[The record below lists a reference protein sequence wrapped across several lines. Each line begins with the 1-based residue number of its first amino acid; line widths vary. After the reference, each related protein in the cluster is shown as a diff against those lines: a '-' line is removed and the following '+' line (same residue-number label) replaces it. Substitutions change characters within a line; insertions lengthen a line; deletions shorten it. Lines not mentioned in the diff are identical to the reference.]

1 MPTKMESF
9 KNFILD
15 GLLFLLPVGLMIF
28 LLNFL
33 LGIITEI
40 VTKVSNFLP
49 QYSTFGQEMPKLS
62 ALIILL
68 LLVIFSGWLSRSALG
83 LMLGNKIEAIVSKTI
98 PGFSVVK
105 QLFMDPK
112 EMFEDKKIKSA
123 LALIDDAWLFAFILE
138 EKNDADLIVVFVP
151 SSPLP
156 TSGNVYLMKEEQIKR
171 LDISVKETVTCITQL
186 GIGSGKILEGKIPK

>member
-1 MPTKMESF
+1 MPSKIESLKKF
-9 KNFILD
+9 LFD
-15 GLLFLLPVGLMIF
+15 GLLFLLPVGFMVF
-28 LLNFL
+28 LLSFL
-33 LGIITEI
+33 FGIITDF
-40 VTKVSNFLP
+40 VTSFSNLLP
-49 QYSTFGQEMPKLS
+49 HFSKLGQEMPRLS
-62 ALIILL
+62 ALIILVL
-68 LLVIFSGWLSRSALG
+68 IIIISGWLSRSAFG
-83 LMLGNKIEAIVSKTI
+83 VMFGNKIEDIVSKII

-112 EMFEDKKIKSA
+112 EMFENKKIKSA

-138 EKNDADLIVVFVP
+138 EKNDADLLVVYVP

-186 GIGSGKILEGKIPK
+186 GIGSSKILAGKIPK